1 MAQDQLDE
9 FSYRYP
15 HSVFGNVPG
24 AHTGSS
30 MGSGDRFAGFADLF
44 DYPDPRRLDIR
55 ASLRSNMV
63 NGNVAGN
70 ERWQVRRYQQRSSIN
85 LWLLAD
91 MTRSM
96 EVANPQHAHL
106 AKLAQLIAYSAVT
119 LGDRFAMLGF
129 DNDWR
134 QDVSVMPTR
143 QRSMPIIAADMI
155 RNAAPAKQPGAQGLL
170 HASDLVTGSHGLV
183 FLASDFCYDI
193 SLVEQMLRKLGHL
206 TIVPIVWQHNE
217 VDHLP
222 SHAGWTEM
230 RDAET
235 GQNRSVWMR
244 KSIRNNLQQARRQ
257 HFEQLSECFL
267 SKRIQPI
274 FVNGEVTGEMLS
286 RYFLTIKKS

>member
-1 MAQDQLDE
+1 MAQHQLDE

-24 AHTGSS
+24 AHSGSS
-30 MGSGDRFAGFADLF
+30 IGSGDRFAGFADLF

-55 ASLRSNMV
+55 ASLRTNMV
-63 NGNVAGN
+63 NGSVAET
-70 ERWQVRRYQQRSSIN
+70 ERWQVRRYQQRSAIT

-91 MTRSM
+91 MSQSM
-96 EVANPQHAHL
+96 AVANPQHRHL
-106 AKLAQLIAYSAVT
+106 AKLAQLIAYSAIT

-129 DNDWR
+129 DADWR

-143 QRSMPIIAADMI
+143 QRSMPMFAADLVK
-155 RNAAPAKQPGAQGLL
+155 NAAPAQQPGAGGLL

-193 SLVEQMLRKLGHL
+193 SLVEEIIRKLGHL
-206 TIVPIVWQHNE
+206 TIVPIIWEHND

-235 GQNRSVWMR
+235 GENRSVWMR
-244 KSIRNNLQQARRQ
+244 RSIKKSLQQARKQ
-257 HFEQLSECFL
+257 HFEALTDCFL
-267 SKRIQPI
+267 SNQIRPL
-274 FVNGEVTGEMLS
+274 FVKGDVKGEMLS
-286 RYFLTIKKS
+286 NYFLAMKRS